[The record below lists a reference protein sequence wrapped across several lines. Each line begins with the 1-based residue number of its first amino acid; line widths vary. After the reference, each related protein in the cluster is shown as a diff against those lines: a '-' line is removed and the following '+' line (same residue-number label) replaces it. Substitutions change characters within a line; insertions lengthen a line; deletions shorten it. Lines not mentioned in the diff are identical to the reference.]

1 MASSTDNIF
10 KLTDAKTNESSFLL
24 FPSSVNSAQGLSI
37 TFDFYSYGGTSGDGI
52 SFFVLD
58 GAVGA
63 VTTAGGFGGSLG
75 YANRVDNLIPT
86 PGIAGGYV
94 GIGFDEF
101 GNYSKATDGRNGGE
115 IQTRLGKDSIAIR
128 GGFNI
133 DPSKSYKYLTGV
145 GGLLDSNGVPLS
157 IDNPVPTDL
166 NRDNAKRSA
175 KIDLTSSGLLSV
187 LIDFN
192 GDGDFN
198 DAGETNSKLQN
209 VPIKDLNGGVLPT
222 TLRFGF
228 AGATGNATNIHE
240 VGNIKATDSNGVPFP
255 GSLVNPIVGG
265 GTGNSVDTL
274 IGGAGN
280 DNLNGGG
287 GADTL
292 TGGAGND
299 NLTGGDGADTLTG
312 GGGADRFIYSGP
324 TRAAALSQS
333 TFRLRDRITDF
344 NFKEGDR
351 IQLDFDSQLLTPNL
365 PKRMFNAG
373 KEKGSL
379 KKAVKAAYSDKNF
392 TQGGKQKLRPGEAV
406 LFTKG
411 SRTYISVNDNK
422 APFSPGRDFL
432 VDVTNISLKP
442 GDSGLGA
449 LRAANYFI

>member
-1 MASSTDNIF
+1 MPSSTDNIF
-10 KLTDAKTNESSFLL
+10 QLTDAAPNQSSFRLL
-24 FPSSVNSAQGLSI
+24 SEVDSTQGLSI
-37 TFDFYSYGGTSGDGI
+37 TFDFYSYGGSGGDGI

-75 YANRVDNLIPT
+75 YANRVDNLIST

-115 IQTRLGKDSIAIR
+115 VQTRLGRDSIAIR
-128 GGFNI
+128 GGAAQG
-133 DPSKSYKYLTGV
+133 YQYLTGV
-145 GGLLDSNGVPLS
+145 GGLLDNGVPLS
-157 IDNPVPTDL
+157 IDNPVLNDL

-192 GDGDFN
+192 GDGDFL
-198 DAGETNSKLQN
+198 DAGENNSKLQN
-209 VPIKDLNGGVLPT
+209 VDVKTANGGVLPT
-222 TLRFGF
+222 SLRFGF

-240 VGNIKATDSNGVPFP
+240 VGNIKATKSNGDP
-255 GSLVNPIVGG
+255 LVVNLENQIVGG

-274 IGGAGN
+274 IGGASN
-280 DNLNGGG
+280 DNLI
-287 GADTL
+287 
-292 TGGAGND
+292 
-299 NLTGGDGADTLTG
+299 GGDGADTLTG

-324 TRAAALSQS
+324 TRAAALKQS
-333 TFRLRDRITDF
+333 LLNVKLRDRITDF

-351 IQLDFDSQLLTPNL
+351 IQLDYDSQLLTPNL
-365 PKRMFNAG
+365 PNRLFNAG

-379 KKAVKAAYSDKNF
+379 KKAVKAAYADKNF
-392 TQGGKQKLRPGEAV
+392 KQRGNQKLRPGEAV
-406 LFTKG
+406 LFTNG

-422 APFSPGRDFL
+422 APFSPNQDFL
-432 VDVTNISLKP
+432 VDVTNIQLKP
-442 GDSGLGA
+442 GDSRLGA
-449 LRAANYFI
+449 LRVANYFV